1 MAKIKSESRVLE
13 YSKDFKIMVV
23 NLSNLE
29 GVQIKRISE
38 CIGLHPLMVS
48 RWRKEVR
55 DGKLVADDSRRVQM
69 TLKAPS
75 NLKKTGDK
83 TAQLEK
89 EIKRLKKENDLLKK
103 WQGYLAETKQKDS
116 GS

>member
-13 YSKDFKIMVV
+13 YSKDFKVMVV
-23 NLSNLE
+23 NLTNLE
-29 GVQIKRISE
+29 GVQIKKLSD
-38 CIGLHPLMVS
+38 CMGLHPLMVS

-55 DGKLVADDSRRVQM
+55 DGKLTADDSRRVQM

-83 TAQLEK
+83 TMQLEK
-89 EIKRLKKENDLLKK
+89 EVKRLKKENALLKK
-103 WQGYLAETKQKDS
+103 WQRYLMETRQKGS

>member
-1 MAKIKSESRVLE
+1 MAKIKSETRVLE
-13 YSKDFKIMVV
+13 YSKDFKVMVV
-23 NLSNLE
+23 NLTHLE
-29 GVQIKRISE
+29 GVQIKTLSD
-38 CIGLHPLMVS
+38 CMGLHPLMVS

-83 TAQLEK
+83 TTQLEK
-89 EIKRLKKENDLLKK
+89 EIRRLKKENNLLKK
-103 WQGYLAETKQKDS
+103 WQRYLAETRQKDS

>member
-13 YSKDFKIMVV
+13 YSKDFKVMVV
-23 NLSNLE
+23 NLTHLE
-29 GVQIKRISE
+29 GVQIKALSN
-38 CIGLHPLMVS
+38 CMGLHPLMVS
-48 RWRKEVR
+48 RWRKEAR
-55 DGKLVADDSRRVQM
+55 DGKLVADDCRRVQM

-89 EIKRLKKENDLLKK
+89 EVKRLKKENDLLKK
-103 WQGYLAETKQKDS
+103 WQRYLAETKPNDS